1 MADTVIRLTRAVNSD
16 IGPQRKYT
24 DLFFELEDLV
34 VSSAVITASVSSAE
48 C

>member
-16 IGPQRKYT
+16 IGSRRKYT

-34 VSSAVITASVSSAE
+34 VSSVVITASVSSAE